1 VILEGI
7 GPGGD
12 LHIPLSGHPHLM
24 GDMGDRSEGSEASS
38 LASRD
43 VNLEGI
49 VLLGSLP
56 RVIGWRIQLQRSTFN
71 LE

>member
-1 VILEGI
+1 
-7 GPGGD
+7 
-12 LHIPLSGHPHLM
+12 M